1 LRVNVGCGATPTEGW
16 INLDN
21 SFSVRIA
28 RWPMFARMLS
38 KTRILS
44 RQSYEFAVI
53 ANSRKIRFANATLR
67 IPYGNNS
74 VEVLYSSHMIEHLD
88 RQEAKAF
95 LAEVR
100 RVLKPGGIVRLAAPD
115 LARLIKSYLA
125 TGDADLFVA
134 RTHMSQARPHGLPG
148 RAKMALM
155 GYRGHLWMYDGMS
168 LAALL
173 EDAGFTDV
181 SILPAGA
188 TKIANPGSLDLTERA
203 EESVYVEAIQPSC

>member
-28 RWPMFARMLS
+28 RWPLLVRVLSAARV
-38 KTRILS
+38 LS
-44 RQSYEFAVI
+44 RQSYEFAAI
-53 ANSRKIRFANATLR
+53 ANSKNVRYANATLK
-67 IPYGNNS
+67 IPYPNNS

-88 RQEAKAF
+88 RREAEAF
-95 LAEVR
+95 LLEVR

-115 LARLIKSYLA
+115 LAQLAKSYLA

-134 RTHMSQARPHGLPG
+134 RTHMSQGKPHGLSG

-168 LAALL
+168 LTALL
-173 EDAGFTDV
+173 RDAGFTDV
-181 SILPAGA
+181 SVLPAGT

-203 EESVYVEAIQPSC
+203 EESVYVEAIQPSR